1 MQLVNAIQR
10 SPQYEVG
17 RARGPV
23 RPDEPRVEAGSRP
36 IAEPPV
42 DEHPRDPRSTRSPA
56 RAEARGETEQPSRGR
71 RRARLGVVELPA
83 LAELDDAVGL
93 RHPDLAGDGAE
104 HAEGVARREAVDVLV
119 VVQPPKARAARG
131 AAEEPPQVPRHV
143 GRVEHVGGHHAERP
157 PLAEAAERAVIA
169 DREPRAPE
177 RRLGDVVDLVPR
189 RVGAHPRVAVV
200 EGPDRSPIGAR
211 RRRPADGGAGVA
223 AVHVAA
229 SARRERDEDLLAP
242 QPRGRHERVHLR
254 GAPGAGPVPGD
265 EVAHVAHPQLLPG
278 RRFEHLRALL
288 ADADPVFRA
297 DRTRRGEQRRRQQ
310 GRQHQ
315 RAWSRERMSPQRHPP
330 ERSAASGSGRAAG
343 ALSLWESFA
352 PFW

>member
-1 MQLVNAIQR
+1 VNVIQR

-42 DEHPRDPRSTRSPA
+42 DEHPRDPRSKRSPA
-56 RAEARGETEQPSRGR
+56 RVEARGETEQPSRGC
-71 RRARLGVVELPA
+71 RRARLGVAELPA
-83 LAELDDAVGL
+83 FAELDDAVGL

-143 GRVEHVGGHHAERP
+143 GRVEHVGGHHAERST
-157 PLAEAAERAVIA
+157 AAQAAERAVIA

-200 EGPDRSPIGAR
+200 ESPDRGPIGAR
-211 RRRPADGGAGVA
+211 RRRPAVGGAGVA

-229 SARRERDEDLLAP
+229 SARRERDEDFLAP
-242 QPRGRHERVHLR
+242 QPCGRHERVHLG
-254 GAPGAGPVPGD
+254 GAPRARPVPGD
-265 EVAHVAHPQLLPG
+265 EVADVAHPQLLPG

-288 ADADPVFRA
+288 ADADPVCGARRA
-297 DRTRRGEQRRRQQ
+297 RRGEERRRQQ

-330 ERSAASGSGRAAG
+330 ERSAGSGSGRVAA
-343 ALSLWESFA
+343 ALWLWQSFA
-352 PFW
+352 PFR